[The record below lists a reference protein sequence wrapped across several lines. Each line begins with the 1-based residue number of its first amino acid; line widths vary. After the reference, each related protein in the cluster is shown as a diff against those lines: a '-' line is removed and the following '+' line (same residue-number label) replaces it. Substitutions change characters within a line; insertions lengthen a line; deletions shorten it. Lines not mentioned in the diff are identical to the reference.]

1 MFHAYVHSAILLP
14 RKPAVLCASI
24 LAILVLTLCAST
36 IPADVMST
44 SNSMSA
50 SATSVVNQVKD
61 FYAEG
66 SSGDYHLKISSQ
78 GGYLTNG
85 VGLKMF
91 LMPWRYITD
100 QWAIGTIH
108 IVFLVNI
115 TATDFYVAFLYL
127 TNSSS
132 PFILR
137 LFRYQGGVDNA
148 ITFDGFSHVYNRTV
162 MTSSVLMPRI
172 MIQPR
177 PQTQNSLSVF
187 GPELHVHSNTGQM
200 INGSTILNI
209 YPLHVQAFRGI
220 DEYNELWSLLSDGSG
235 NYYFAIL
242 YMRNSDSDHVIVEHQ
257 IRLNDYQPV
266 GGRTFDAKW
275 KAGRFPGYLTVR
287 LPAANATVKING
299 FPFRSDSQ
307 GRVLMDVP
315 TGPLTVEVPDEVS
328 LSADAKMRFD
338 SWPGHGTANPL
349 IVDLASTLDL
359 KPIYV
364 NEYPLI
370 IGTEYGDVEGSGWYR
385 EGENATFA
393 VPAAV
398 TLDNGTQRV
407 FVRWSG
413 DYNSTVSRGWIVVNS
428 PKHLIATWKTK
439 FEMKLQLA
447 GVPGNAS
454 ASVTVNGQSLLVNGS
469 VATPFWVNEKAE
481 LSIIVESTQI
491 QGTAS
496 NYNFK
501 EMRVD
506 GQAANSSIAAV
517 KPLTIEIVYSESSKL
532 PSTMSLAVTPAT
544 TIEGYPL
551 TISGSIT
558 GPAEPS
564 SIMLLYSVD
573 SATWNTL
580 GQAEVGSDGRFAYA
594 WKSTDPGTYFIK
606 AYWPGNTQ
614 YLASSQVVSANVIK
628 TGLPSLDRLGLS
640 QLELAVPLLSTLLK
654 VIGSL
659 MLLGVLVGNAIAP
672 GALILGY
679 FVGSLLVGFVL
690 IFPVSTLVLSVSAA
704 RRHRP
709 PSLVWL
715 TPLITI
721 WIIAL
726 GLITTNGLLSFAQ
739 PLIQASEMLLI
750 FSNTLLGPLTLS
762 VLVSRLVAS

>member
-1 MFHAYVHSAILLP
+1 MFHAGVHSAILLP
-14 RKPAVLCASI
+14 KKHPALSVAI
-24 LAILVLTLCAST
+24 LIILVLTLGAST
-36 IPADVMST
+36 VRADTMST
-44 SNSMSA
+44 PNSTSA
-50 SATSVVNQVKD
+50 SATSVVNQVRD

-66 SSGDYHLKISSQ
+66 SSGDYHVKISSQ

-91 LMPWRYITD
+91 LLPWGYITA
-100 QWAIGTIH
+100 QWAVGTIH
-108 IVFLVNI
+108 IVFLVNV
-115 TATDFYVAFLYL
+115 TATDFHVAFLYF

-132 PFILR
+132 SFILR
-137 LFRYQGGVDNA
+137 LFRYQGGVDNT
-148 ITFDGFSHVYNRTV
+148 ITFDGSSHVYNRTV
-162 MTSSVLMPRI
+162 ITSSVLMPRI

-209 YPLHVQAFRGI
+209 YPLHVQVFRGI

-257 IRLNDYQPV
+257 IRLNDYQAV

-287 LPAANATVKING
+287 LPSANATVKING
-299 FPFRSDSQ
+299 FPFRSDGQ
-307 GRVLMDVP
+307 GRVSMDVP

-328 LSADAKMRFD
+328 LSANAKMCFD

-349 IVDLASTLDL
+349 IVDLISTLDL

-364 NEYPLI
+364 NEYLLVI
-370 IGTEYGDVEGSGWYR
+370 ETEYGDVEGSGWYR

-398 TLDNGTQRV
+398 TLNNGTQRV

-469 VATPFWVNEKAE
+469 VATPFWVNEKTE

-506 GQAANSSIAAV
+506 GQAVNSSIAAV
-517 KPLTIEIVYSESSKL
+517 KPLTIEIIYSESSKL
-532 PSTMSLAVTPAT
+532 PSSVSLTVTPAT

-614 YLASSQVVSANVIK
+614 YLASSQVVSASVIK

-640 QLELAVPLLSTLLK
+640 QLELSVPLLSTLLK

-704 RRHRP
+704 RRHRAP
-709 PSLVWL
+709 GLVWL

-726 GLITTNGLLSFAQ
+726 GLIMTNGLLSFAQ
-739 PLIQASEMLLI
+739 PLVQASEMLLI

-762 VLVSRLVAS
+762 VLVSRSVAS